1 MPCNPSNTAM
11 VTARSTIG
19 AGRHEW
25 HVKERSTSDTD
36 VIHEGTP
43 PPCSRRGICN
53 HQPQTRTFPGWS
65 PLSQFCCLIGSHH
78 FPTEPH
84 VADVALVPYHQPPLQ
99 LHDDAD
105 RRFSTGQHGGLTCPL
120 RCVPPFSLISCP
132 RLNWS
137 LTGTPAPDWLFLFP

>member
-1 MPCNPSNTAM
+1 MPCNPSTLRWSPAR
-11 VTARSTIG
+11 AQLGQGDHDGACEEKIYLRHRRHSRST
-19 AGRHEW
+19 
-25 HVKERSTSDTD
+25 
-36 VIHEGTP
+36 

-53 HQPQTRTFPGWS
+53 HQPQTRTSLVGP
-65 PLSQFCCLIGSHH
+65 PLSQCCCLIGSHN